1 MMAGVHEDEVGSQF
15 WYKVYR
21 LGSII
26 RDREFWGIVIRATGN
41 KYHSAPY
48 DIMWWKPDGW
58 AQQVYAT
65 PPDHI
70 TFPISIKDESIPDEV
85 LAKATEIILRGGL

>member
-1 MMAGVHEDEVGSQF
+1 
-15 WYKVYR
+15 
-21 LGSII
+21 
-26 RDREFWGIVIRATGN
+26 
-41 KYHSAPY
+41 
-48 DIMWWKPDGW
+48 MWWKPDGW

>member
-1 MMAGVHEDEVGSQF
+1 
-15 WYKVYR
+15 
-21 LGSII
+21 LGRSFAIASSGASSF
-26 RDREFWGIVIRATGN
+26 EPTGN

-48 DIMWWKPDGW
+48 DIMWWKPVGC
-58 AQQVYAT
+58 AQVYAT